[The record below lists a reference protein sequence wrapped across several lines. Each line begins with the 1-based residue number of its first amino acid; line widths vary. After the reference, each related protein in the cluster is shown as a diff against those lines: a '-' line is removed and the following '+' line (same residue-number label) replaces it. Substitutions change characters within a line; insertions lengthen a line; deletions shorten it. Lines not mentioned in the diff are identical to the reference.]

1 MRPQSLNL
9 KIIKSNMKDLK
20 SESLITDELVLNK
33 IYFIRE
39 QKVMLDEDLAVLYG
53 ISTKRLNEQVS
64 RNIGRFPEDFMF
76 KLTDEEYETLRS
88 QFATSKK
95 GGRRYLPNVF
105 TEHGVLMLSSV
116 LNSQQAIEV
125 NIQIMRI
132 FAHLRQ
138 TLLNNTELR
147 LEIEKIKIKIDNQD
161 KNMETV
167 FRYLDGLIEK
177 NTESKPRKRI
187 GYKSDNI

>member
-1 MRPQSLNL
+1 MKEL
-9 KIIKSNMKDLK
+9 KN
-20 SESLITDELVLNK
+20 ESLVTDELLLNK
-33 IYFIRE
+33 IYFVRE
-39 QKVMLDEDLAVLYG
+39 QKGMLDEDLAVLYG
-53 ISTKRLNEQVS
+53 VSTKRLNEQVS

-76 KLTDEEYETLRS
+76 KLTDQEYETLKSRI
-88 QFATSKK
+88 ATSKK

-132 FAHLRQ
+132 FTRIRQ

-147 LEIEKIKIKIDNQD
+147 LEIEKIKIKLDNQD
-161 KNMETV
+161 KNMKTV
-167 FRYLDGLIEK
+167 FE
-177 NTESKPRKRI
+177 I
-187 GYKSDNI
+187 GV

>member
-1 MRPQSLNL
+1 
-9 KIIKSNMKDLK
+9 MKDLK
-20 SESLITDELVLNK
+20 NESLITDELVLNK

-53 ISTKRLNEQVS
+53 VSTKRLNEQVS
-64 RNIGRFPEDFMF
+64 RNISRFPEDFMF
-76 KLTDEEYETLRS
+76 KLTDQEYETLRS
-88 QFATSKK
+88 QIAAQKK

-132 FAHLRQ
+132 FTRIRQ

-147 LEIEKIKIKIDNQD
+147 LEIEKIKIKLDNQD

-167 FRYLDGLIEK
+167 FRYLDGLIET
-177 NTESKPRKRI
+177 NTESKLRKRI

>member
-1 MRPQSLNL
+1 
-9 KIIKSNMKDLK
+9 MKDLK
-20 SESLITDELVLNK
+20 NESIVTDELVLNK

-53 ISTKRLNEQVS
+53 VSTKRLNEQVS
-64 RNIGRFPEDFMF
+64 RNSSRFPEDFMF
-76 KLTDEEYETLRS
+76 KLTEEEYETLRS
-88 QFATSKK
+88 QIATSTK
-95 GGRRYLPNVF
+95 GGRRYLPYVF

-132 FAHLRQ
+132 FTRIRQ

-147 LEIEKIKIKIDNQD
+147 LEIEKIKIKLDNQD

-177 NTESKPRKRI
+177 DTENKPRKRI
-187 GYKSDNI
+187 GYISDDI

>member
-1 MRPQSLNL
+1 
-9 KIIKSNMKDLK
+9 MKDLK
-20 SESLITDELVLNK
+20 NERLVTDELVLNK

-53 ISTKRLNEQVS
+53 VSTKRLNEQVS
-64 RNIGRFPEDFMF
+64 RNSSRFPKDFMF
-76 KLTDEEYETLRS
+76 KLTDQEYETLRS

-105 TEHGVLMLSSV
+105 TEHGVLMLSSI

-132 FAHLRQ
+132 FTRIRQ
-138 TLLNNTELR
+138 TFLNNTELR
-147 LEIEKIKIKIDNQD
+147 LEIEKIKIKLDNQD

-167 FRYLDGLIEK
+167 FRYLDGWIEK
-177 NTESKPRKRI
+177 NTESKPWKRI

>member
-1 MRPQSLNL
+1 
-9 KIIKSNMKDLK
+9 MKDLK
-20 SESLITDELVLNK
+20 NESLVTDELVLNK

-53 ISTKRLNEQVS
+53 VSTKRLNEQVS

-95 GGRRYLPNVF
+95 GGRRYLPHVF

-132 FAHLRQ
+132 FTRIRQ

-147 LEIEKIKIKIDNQD
+147 LKIEKIKIKLDNQD
-161 KNMETV
+161 KSMETV

-187 GYKSDNI
+187 GYKSDDI

>member
-1 MRPQSLNL
+1 MKNL
-9 KIIKSNMKDLK
+9 KNERLV
-20 SESLITDELVLNK
+20 TDELVLNK

-53 ISTKRLNEQVS
+53 VSTKRLNEQVS
-64 RNIGRFPEDFMF
+64 RNSSRFPKDFMF
-76 KLTDEEYETLRS
+76 KLTDQEYETLRS

-105 TEHGVLMLSSV
+105 TEHGVLMLSSI

-132 FAHLRQ
+132 FTRIRQ
-138 TLLNNTELR
+138 TFLNNTELR
-147 LEIEKIKIKIDNQD
+147 LEIEKIKIKLDNQD

-167 FRYLDGLIEK
+167 FRYLDGWIEK
-177 NTESKPRKRI
+177 NTESKPWKRI